1 MGLGLLSVRVGDEL
15 YIVHVVLVGAVDTD
29 ANYRCWQTNKEK
41 RDYNNMVWLLKIIL
55 IVVF

>member
-1 MGLGLLSVRVGDEL
+1 MGDEL

-41 RDYNNMVWLLKIIL
+41 RDYNNMVWLLKIML